1 MKPTMGGSWNGYNG
15 TMHNIIE
22 HNHMEMEPYKTV
34 KDTLVEI
41 LSFATSHYVIV
52 MQLAIVCN

>member
-1 MKPTMGGSWNGYNG
+1 
-15 TMHNIIE
+15 MHNIIE